1 MKPLHLIVAA
11 VLFLTAVI
19 SAQKAPSADSA
30 AAAGGKASS
39 IDGDLILDG
48 NDNAI
53 LPVEVKKPAAPV
65 VSPAIKAPPTTD
77 TTAANAVAPAVS
89 ATQKSSSPQAGS
101 AASAA
106 AATPA
111 QKVTDEELILDGGEE
126 ELLGKEKSLRPKMA
140 VSAGE
145 TAPLPDSAAAGK
157 QTTALPALPTPGAFA
172 DSAVRGAKPTAA
184 IAAPA
189 AKIENARAINFA
201 RNLKEYRSPKLAML
215 MSLVL
220 PGSGQ
225 VYAKSNLWAA
235 AFGAIEAAIIT
246 TGFTLSAK
254 AAKVKKQAH
263 GFADQHYDT
272 AAMRGYLDSLKQY
285 LPKLPTT
292 TGVDPDVKADSIYN
306 KVIFV
311 TGEDSTFFMDAK
323 QRNDAYYGYLDRGT
337 SSAFIRGWDDVRP
350 AFTSSG
356 FVLDA
361 GDSLRF
367 GKFGESDTSY
377 LVFLLSDSSK
387 TMYGYSDNQIH
398 YDQMLKDSRDWAD
411 FSRTTFLTLLL
422 NHVAS
427 SVMAGIAAKK
437 HNDELLGKESFW
449 RRINLEQRYVF
460 TGSETATGYALEV
473 AF

>member
-1 MKPLHLIVAA
+1 MTSGYSMKPLHLIVAA

-19 SAQKAPSADSA
+19 PAQKAPSADSSA

-39 IDGDLILDG
+39 IDGDLILDD
-48 NDNAI
+48 NDNSI
-53 LPVEVKKPAAPV
+53 LPVENKKTAAPA
-65 VSPAIKAPPTTD
+65 VSPAAKASLKAD
-77 TTAANAVAPAVS
+77 TTAANTAASAVS
-89 ATQKSSSPQAGS
+89 AAPQSSPPQAS
-101 AASAA
+101 L
-106 AATPA
+106 

-126 ELLGKEKSLRPKMA
+126 ELLGKEKTFRPKMA
-140 VSAGE
+140 VPAGE
-145 TAPLPDSAAAGK
+145 TSPLPDSAAAGK
-157 QTTALPALPTPGAFA
+157 QTTAGPALPTPGAFA
-172 DSAVRGAKPTAA
+172 DSAVHAAQPTAA
-184 IAAPA
+184 ISAPA
-189 AKIENARAINFA
+189 AKIEDARAINFA

-235 AFGAIEAAIIT
+235 GFGAIEAAIIT

-254 AAKVKKQAH
+254 ATKVKKQAR

-285 LPKLPTT
+285 LPKLPPTA
-292 TGVDPDVKADSIYN
+292 GVDPDVKADSIYT

-323 QRNDAYYGYLDRGT
+323 QKNDAYYGYLDRGT
-337 SSAFIRGWDDVRP
+337 SSPFIRGWDDVRP
-350 AFTSSG
+350 AFSSNG
-356 FVLDA
+356 FDLDA
-361 GDSLRF
+361 SDSLRF
-367 GKFGESDTSY
+367 GKFGESDSSY
-377 LVFLLSDSSK
+377 LVFLLSDSSN
-387 TMYGYSDNQIH
+387 TMYGYSDYQKH
-398 YDQMLKDSRDWAD
+398 YNEMLRDSRDWAD
-411 FSRTTFLTLLL
+411 LSRTTFLTLLL
-422 NHVAS
+422 NHVVS

-449 RRINLEQRYVF
+449 RRIDLEQQYVF
-460 TGSETATGYALEV
+460 TGSETAPGYALQV